1 MTSKGRWIIGG
12 ATVAL
17 TMAMAAGAVRLQDKL
32 FRNTGVT
39 AMAVRTAENNSLGV
53 AAVGQTTKA
62 TVGEDEIPGLRFRLS
77 EGKPLLGEATDTVPL
92 AETTPLSD
100 ADADRILDRLKAVG
114 AKPGDVQDFAL
125 REGSLPPPRAG
136 QTIGTT
142 FPPPPSEGTAPA
154 VETGPLEVRRVQPE
168 GDVPLA
174 DRVSVTF
181 SQPMIPVTSQEEA
194 AKTVPVKLTPSVPGT
209 WRWLGTQTLIFD
221 AGSGKRLPMA
231 TSYTLTIPAGTKSA
245 TNGTLA
251 DAKTVTFQTPTVR
264 LIDHLPNDG
273 QPQPRQPLIWLA
285 FDQRVDPDAVMKTVT
300 LDAGGKKYAVR
311 LATDAE
317 VAKESELKWRN
328 DVPKDRTVALKPVEP
343 LPTGTSVSVQ
353 VGPGTP
359 SLEGPRK
366 TDSAQNI
373 AFATY
378 GPLKLIQTYGDGNPP
393 GGGWNLH
400 FNNPLDMDAFDPET
414 IKIAPKLDGV
424 QIIANGNY
432 VSISGPT
439 KGSTTYTVTV
449 PATLKDA
456 FGQTL
461 GKAETR
467 KFKVGPATPYLVGPQ
482 QTFVVCDPSAPA
494 RAVFQSVNT
503 PSVKVKLYAVNDGDW
518 AAYLTYR
525 NRGRRDKGTPPGR
538 LGSEQTVALKT
549 EKDAFGETS
558 VPVGAALKNGRGNV
572 VVHWV
577 STIRRGKEEPDQGTV
592 WLQATKLGLMAQVD
606 TTDLYAWVTD
616 LATGKPIK
624 AANVELAGGGQ
635 KETTGADGMA
645 KIALSDQSGKRLVVR
660 RGDDTAFLPSSQWEY
675 NDSSWMR
682 RGQSDSQRWFLF
694 DDRKLYRPGET
705 TRVKG
710 WVRVQKAGKTGDLEL
725 PNGMTDLS
733 WTLNDAQ
740 GNEVRKGTVPVN
752 AWAGFDI
759 TLELPKTMNLGQAQL
774 VVGGI
779 SHYINVQEFRR
790 PEFEVS
796 AKNETAG
803 PHVVADPKGADL
815 SVSAKYY
822 AGGSLPNTPVNWS
835 VTASATTY
843 TPPGRE
849 EFTFGKWTPWW
860 GNFGG
865 MYDGGYEGIGYRG
878 YGRRFPGGVG
888 GGPVQHAGRTG
899 GDGTHYLHLDFDA
912 VRPAQPYTVS
922 AQAVLQD
929 VNRQTQAANASLIV
943 HPSER
948 YVGLR
953 GKNLFVEKG
962 KKLTIETVVCDIEG
976 KTDSGREIR
985 FRAARKEWGYTKGR
999 WSEKEVDIQ
1008 EWTVRSGEKPV
1019 ATEFLPKSGGQWTV
1033 KATVLDSKERPNES
1047 ELTLW
1052 VSGGDGPKNKQ
1063 RNLGQEMATLIPSQ
1077 KEYKAGDTATILV
1090 QSPFANAE
1098 GLVSIIRDGIVR
1110 AERFTMKGTTHT
1122 LRIPIAETFLP
1133 TVGVQV
1139 ELVGTQIRTDD
1150 AGDPIKGIA
1159 PRPAFAGGH
1168 LDLSVPPTARRLTVT
1183 AEPAVKALEPGGK
1196 TTVTV
1201 SVKDASGKP
1210 VSGAEAAVVIVDESV
1225 LALAGWNLGDP
1236 LAAFYPGR
1244 QTNVETQH
1252 LRQYVVLE
1260 DPAQVSANGSK
1271 NELRSARSKSSSV
1284 RAFGVAGGGGA
1295 SLGMSAPMPAAP
1307 AMSALADSMDAEG
1320 AREDFSLAQ
1329 RVQVAK
1335 PEPGTPIALRTNF
1348 DALAEFAP
1356 SVKTDADGTARV
1368 PVTLPDNLTRYRIV
1382 VVAVAGAK
1390 QIGHGEAAL
1399 TARLPLMARPSAP
1412 RFLNFGDKFEL
1423 PIVLQNQTD
1432 EPMTVEVAVRGTNL
1446 KFTKNRGQRL
1456 TVKAN
1461 DRIEVRF
1468 PAEAVQAGTARFQ
1481 VAAVAGNRSDAAE
1494 LSLPVW
1500 TPATTEAFATYGV
1513 LDNGAVV
1520 QPIQTPG
1527 EVVPQFGGLEITT
1540 TSTALQELTDA
1551 YIYLAQYPYGCAEQI
1566 SSRVLATAALKDVLT
1581 AFKTAELPK
1590 PEEMQAAM
1598 GRDLAR
1604 LAEMQNDDGG
1614 YGFWTRYTKP
1624 YPYLGVHVAHA
1635 AVRAKQKGFAVP
1647 DTMYKRSME
1656 YLKAIESKFDGDYG
1670 PQTRRMITAYAL
1682 YVRHLAGDTD
1692 TARAK
1697 KLLGEDSLDNL
1708 GPETVGWLLN
1718 ILAGDPAMAKAR
1730 TWLNNKATE
1739 TAGAAHFTFSYSDDN
1754 YLILHSDRRADAIVL
1769 DALIADQPKSD
1780 LIPKL
1785 VRGLLDGRRRGH
1797 WYGTQ
1802 ENAFVLLA
1810 LDRYFRT
1817 YEGVTPDFVARLW
1830 LGDKFAGEGEFK
1842 GRSTKRVETQIPMAY
1857 LAQTPGVQKL
1867 TIGKTGA
1874 GRMYYRVGMRYA
1886 PKNLSL
1892 KPADYGFT
1900 VKRTYEAIDKPTDV
1914 RREGD
1919 GSWVV
1924 RAGAKVRVR
1933 LSMVA
1938 TTRRYHVALVDP
1950 LPAGFESLNSELQ
1963 GTESVDRDSN
1973 PSSGGGRYGYWWW
1986 GHWWEHENLRDERAE
2001 AFTAYLW
2008 EGAYEYVYVCRATTP
2023 GQFIVPPAKAEEM
2036 YSPETF
2042 GRTGTDRVRVE

>member
-1 MTSKGRWIIGG
+1 M
-12 ATVAL
+12 ATV
-17 TMAMAAGAVRLQDKL
+17 G
-32 FRNTGVT
+32 
-39 AMAVRTAENNSLGV
+39 TAENNSLSATQGSKGV
-53 AAVGQTTKA
+53 TPT
-62 TVGEDEIPGLRFRLS
+62 EDDTPGLRFRLS
-77 EGKPLLGEATDTVPL
+77 EGKPLLGGDAETVPL
-92 AETTPLSD
+92 GEGTALSD

-114 AKPGDVQDFAL
+114 AKPEDVKDFAI

-136 QTIGTT
+136 QTVSTT
-142 FPPPPSEGTAPA
+142 FPPPPSEGTAPV

-194 AKTVPVKLTPSVPGT
+194 AKTVPVELTPKVPGT

-251 DAKTVTFQTPTVR
+251 AAKTVTFQTPTVQ

-273 QPQPRQPLIWLA
+273 VPQPRQPLIWLA
-285 FDQRVDPDAVMKTVT
+285 FDQRIDPDAVMKTIT

-317 VAKESELKWRN
+317 VAKESELKWRR
-328 DVPKDRTVALKPVEP
+328 DIPKDRTIALKPAEL
-343 LPTGTSVSVQ
+343 LPTATAVNVQ
-353 VGPGTP
+353 IGPGTP

-366 TDSAQNI
+366 TDNAQNVY
-373 AFATY
+373 FATY
-378 GPLKLIQTYGDGNPP
+378 GPLHLIRTNGDNNPP
-393 GGGWNLH
+393 GSGWSLE
-400 FNNPLDMDAFDPET
+400 FSNPLDLDAFDPET
-414 IKIAPKLDGV
+414 ITVSPKVEGMQV
-424 QIIANGNY
+424 TANGNY
-432 VSISGPT
+432 ISLYGPT

-449 PATLKDA
+449 PASLKDA

-461 GKAETR
+461 GKVETR
-467 KFKVGPATPYLVGPQ
+467 KFTVGPATPYLIGPQ
-482 QTFVVCDPSAPA
+482 QTLVVCDPSAPA

-503 PSVKVKLYAVNDGDW
+503 PSVKIKLYTVNDSDW
-518 AAYLTYR
+518 DAYLKFR
-525 NRGRRDKGTPPGR
+525 NRGRLDKGTPPGR
-538 LGSEQTVALKT
+538 LTFDKTVVIKT

-558 VPVGAALKNGRGNV
+558 VPIGTALKNGKGNV

-577 STIRRGKEEPDQGTV
+577 STIRRSKNEEPDQGTV
-592 WLQATKLGLMAQVD
+592 WLQATKLGVMAQVD
-606 TTDLYAWVTD
+606 PTDMYVWATD
-616 LATGKPIK
+616 LATGKPIN
-624 AANVELAGGGQ
+624 AAKIELAGSSQ
-635 KETTGADGMA
+635 KATTGADGMA
-645 KIALSDQSGKRLVVR
+645 TIALSDKPGKRLVVKH
-660 RGDDTAFLPSSQWEY
+660 GDDVAFLPSSQWEY
-675 NDSSWMR
+675 NDYSWMR
-682 RGQSDSQRWFLF
+682 HEIGDQQRWFVF

-705 TRVKG
+705 AKVKG
-710 WVRVQKAGKTGDLEL
+710 WVRVQKAGKTGDLAL
-725 PNGMTDLS
+725 PTGMDSVS
-733 WTLNDAQ
+733 WTLNDSR
-740 GNEVRKGTVPVN
+740 GNEVRKGTAPVN
-752 AWAGFDI
+752 AWAGFDLS
-759 TLELPKTMNLGQAQL
+759 LELPKTMNLGQAQL
-774 VVGGI
+774 IVGGTV
-779 SHYINVQEFRR
+779 HYINVQEFRR

-822 AGGSLPNTPVNWS
+822 AGGSLPNTPVTWN
-835 VTASATTY
+835 VTASATSY
-843 TPPGRE
+843 TPPGQE

-860 GNFGG
+860 GSFGG
-865 MYDGGYEGIGYRG
+865 DIYEGGFRG
-878 YGRRFPGGVG
+878 GRYGRGFGRPFPGSG
-888 GGPVQHAGRTG
+888 GSPVQFTGRTR
-899 GDGTHYLHLDFDA
+899 GDGAHYLHLDFDA
-912 VRPAQPYTVS
+912 VRPAQPYTVN

-962 KKLTIETVVCDIEG
+962 KKLTIEAVVCDIEG
-976 KTDSGREIR
+976 KADTGEEIR

-999 WSEKEVDIQ
+999 WSEKEADIQ
-1008 EWTVRSGEKPV
+1008 EWTARSGEKPI
-1019 ATEFLPKSGGQWTV
+1019 ATEFLPKAGGQWTV
-1033 KATVLDSKERPNES
+1033 KATVRDGKERPNES

-1052 VSGGDGPKNKQ
+1052 VSGGEGPKNKQ
-1063 RNLGQEMATLIPSQ
+1063 RNLGQEMATLIPSA

-1098 GLVSIIRDGIVR
+1098 GLVSVIRDGIVSV
-1110 AERFTMKGTTHT
+1110 ERFAVKGTTHT
-1122 LRIPIAETFLP
+1122 LRIPISESFLP
-1133 TVGVQV
+1133 SVGVQV
-1139 ELVGTQIRTDD
+1139 ELVGAQTRTDD
-1150 AGDPIKGIA
+1150 AGEPLKGIA
-1159 PRPAFAGGH
+1159 PRPAFASGH
-1168 LDLSVPPTARRLTVT
+1168 LDLAVPPTARRLTVT

-1201 SVKDASGKP
+1201 SVKDADGKP
-1210 VSGAEAAVVIVDESV
+1210 VAGAEAAVVVVDESV

-1236 LAAFYPGR
+1236 LSAFYPGR
-1244 QTNVETQH
+1244 NTNVQTQH

-1260 DPAQVSANGSK
+1260 DPAKVDNPSANSTR
-1271 NELRSARSKSSSV
+1271 ELKMARV
-1284 RAFGVAGGGGA
+1284 TGGAMPGAARGAGGFGGA
-1295 SLGMSAPMPAAP
+1295 MDMAAAAPAP
-1307 AMSALADSMDAEG
+1307 AMSALADADKSDLAFAKKAEG
-1320 AREDFSLAQ
+1320 SIRPQ
-1329 RVQVAK
+1329 
-1335 PEPGTPIALRTNF
+1335 EPNTPIALRTNF
-1348 DALAEFAP
+1348 DALAEFSP
-1356 SVKTDADGTARV
+1356 SVKTDSDGTARV
-1368 PVTLPDNLTRYRIV
+1368 PITLPDNLTRYRIV

-1390 QIGHGEAAL
+1390 QVGHGEAAV

-1432 EPMTVEVAVRGTNL
+1432 DAMTVEVAVRGTNL
-1446 KFTKNRGQRL
+1446 QFTKNRGQRV

-1481 VAAVAGNRSDAAE
+1481 VAAVAGSRADAAE

-1513 LDNGAVV
+1513 IDNGAVV
-1520 QPIQTPG
+1520 QPVQTPG

-1551 YIYLAQYPYGCAEQI
+1551 YIYLAKYPYGCAEQI

-1598 GRDLAR
+1598 ERDLAR

-1614 YGFWTRYTKP
+1614 FGFWTRYTKP

-1635 AVRAKQKGFAVP
+1635 LVRAKQKGFTVP
-1647 DTMYKRSME
+1647 DTMYKRSMD
-1656 YLKAIESKFDGDYG
+1656 YLKKIETKFDDEYH
-1670 PQTRRMITAYAL
+1670 PRTRRMITAYAL

-1692 TARAK
+1692 TARAR
-1697 KLLGEDSLDNL
+1697 KLLDEDTLDGH
-1708 GPETVGWLLN
+1708 GPEVIGWLLN

-1730 TWLNNKATE
+1730 TWVNNKATE
-1739 TAGAAHFTFSYSDDN
+1739 TAGAAHFTFSYSDN
-1754 YLILHSDRRADAIVL
+1754 AYLVLQSDRRADAIVL

-1785 VRGLLDGRRRGH
+1785 VRGLLDGRKRGA
-1797 WYGTQ
+1797 WSGTQ

-1842 GRSTKRVETQIPMAY
+1842 GRTTKRVETQIPMSY
-1857 LAQTPGVQKL
+1857 LVKTPGVQKL

-1886 PKNLSL
+1886 PKSLSL

-1900 VKRTYEAIDKPTDV
+1900 VKRVYEAIDKPTDV
-1914 RREGD
+1914 RHESD
-1919 GSWVV
+1919 GSWVIK
-1924 RAGAKVRVR
+1924 AGAKVRVR

-1938 TTRRYHVALVDP
+1938 TTRRYHVALTDP

-1963 GTESVDRDSN
+1963 GTESVSRDIN
-1973 PSSGGGRYGYWWW
+1973 PQSSGRYGYWWW

-2042 GRTGTDRVRVE
+2042 GRSGTDKVRVE